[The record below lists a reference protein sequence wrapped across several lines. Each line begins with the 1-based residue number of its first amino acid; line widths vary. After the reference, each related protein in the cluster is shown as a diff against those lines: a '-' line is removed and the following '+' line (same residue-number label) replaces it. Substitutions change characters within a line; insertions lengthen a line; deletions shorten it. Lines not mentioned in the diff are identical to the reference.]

1 MGKGRLKGRVDR
13 QRGSVRVES
22 DHPAPSNAVSSKAS
36 VGTIPRQT
44 SLRQRPL
51 NKGPNHLAERVTRVW
66 SSIAAFMPL
75 VSGRVLAPLRLFLG
89 LTFLYA
95 GIQKLTDP
103 QFFNPRA
110 AGYIGRQILAFAH
123 GSPIKGVLLSVV
135 LPHATF
141 YGGLI
146 AYGEIAIGL
155 GTLVGFLARPAAAFG
170 LLLSLVFFLSASWNV
185 HPYFYGADIVFVFA
199 WLTLGL
205 QPHAGL
211 PNLDARVAA
220 WLATRQP
227 RWMAEHPVALALL
240 LSIPETP
247 VTRPSS
253 GSAGQALVAAVVR
266 GQGRRP
272 GRQRARQASRRE
284 FLVGLGAGVAG
295 TLGLVWLWGA
305 LHPAS
310 SPSTGASGTSSL
322 PTVANGS
329 TPSGTTGVSTN
340 VIARASDVPSN
351 SAATFTLQ
359 STGDPGVL
367 VHLEDGRFVAFD
379 ATCTH
384 AGCPVQYDTASHD
397 LYCPCHGA
405 VFDPA
410 NNASVLQGPADTPLT
425 PVPVTVQSN
434 GVITLA

>member
-1 MGKGRLKGRVDR
+1 
-13 QRGSVRVES
+13 
-22 DHPAPSNAVSSKAS
+22 
-36 VGTIPRQT
+36 
-44 SLRQRPL
+44 
-51 NKGPNHLAERVTRVW
+51 
-66 SSIAAFMPL
+66 MPL

-89 LTFLYA
+89 MTFLYA

-103 QFFNPRA
+103 QFFNPHA

-227 RWMAEHPVALALL
+227 RWMAQHPVVLALL

-247 VTRPSS
+247 VTRQPSD
-253 GSAGQALVAAVVR
+253 SAGQAPVAAVVR

-272 GRQRARQASRRE
+272 GRQRARQRQ
-284 FLVGLGAGVAG
+284 
-295 TLGLVWLWGA
+295 
-305 LHPAS
+305 PA
-310 SPSTGASGTSSL
+310 
-322 PTVANGS
+322 
-329 TPSGTTGVSTN
+329 
-340 VIARASDVPSN
+340 
-351 SAATFTLQ
+351 
-359 STGDPGVL
+359 
-367 VHLEDGRFVAFD
+367 
-379 ATCTH
+379 
-384 AGCPVQYDTASHD
+384 
-397 LYCPCHGA
+397 
-405 VFDPA
+405 
-410 NNASVLQGPADTPLT
+410 
-425 PVPVTVQSN
+425 
-434 GVITLA
+434 

>member
-1 MGKGRLKGRVDR
+1 M
-13 QRGSVRVES
+13 
-22 DHPAPSNAVSSKAS
+22 
-36 VGTIPRQT
+36 
-44 SLRQRPL
+44 
-51 NKGPNHLAERVTRVW
+51 W
-66 SSIAAFMPL
+66 SSIAAFLPL
-75 VSGRVLAPLRLFLG
+75 VSGWVLAPLRLFLG
-89 LTFLYA
+89 VTFLYA

-103 QFFNPRA
+103 QFFNPHA
-110 AGYIGRQILAFAH
+110 SGYIGRQILAFAH
-123 GSPIKGVLLSVV
+123 GSPIRGLLLSIV

-205 QPHAGL
+205 QPRAGL

-220 WLATRQP
+220 WLALRQP
-227 RWMAEHPVALALL
+227 RWMAEHPVAVALV
-240 LSIPETP
+240 LSIPEAP
-247 VTRPSS
+247 VTRQPSS
-253 GSAGQALVAAVVR
+253 SAGQAPVAAVVR

-272 GRQRARQASRRE
+272 ARQLARQACRRE

-295 TLGLVWLWGA
+295 TLGLVWLWGT
-305 LHPAS
+305 LHPTPS
-310 SPSTGASGTSSL
+310 SSTGGSGMSSL
-322 PTVANGS
+322 PTVASGA
-329 TPSGTTGVSTN
+329 TRSGTTGASAN
-340 VIARASDVPSN
+340 VIAHTSDVPSN

-384 AGCPVQYDTASHD
+384 AGCPVQYDAASHD

-410 NNASVLQGPADTPLT
+410 NNATVLQGPADTPLT

-434 GVITLA
+434 GDITLA